1 MATKAELTGAL
12 DVLIRETQ
20 RIGERFSDDEWV
32 MAAEEAG
39 WTNKQVLAHIA
50 AVGSV
55 VVPMIGGMASAPAG
69 SDLGANVNVDAM
81 NAQLVAARAGKSV
94 GELVDEVAASYGG
107 VIEYLRTAPDA
118 LLERRATVGGYA
130 EMTISDI
137 TMQMVALHGLAHLYH
152 AASRFG

>member
-1 MATKAELTGAL
+1 MATKTDLMGAI

-20 RIGERFSDDEWV
+20 RIGERFRDDEWA

-50 AVGSV
+50 AVGGV

-69 SDLGANVNVDAM
+69 TDLGANMNIDAL

-94 GELVDEVAASYGG
+94 AELVDEVATSYRG
-107 VIEYLRTAPDA
+107 VIEYLRTAPDE

-130 EMTISDI
+130 DMSISDI
-137 TMQMVALHGLAHLYH
+137 AMQMVALHGLAHLYH